1 MSDWWG
7 GDWTQ
12 NRRIRELEDDLAAAR
27 SYASSQSSRMRR
39 ELTSLRGDLE
49 GKLNRL
55 VVAFDNFVELSDLRE
70 ELASFADQAEVR
82 RRARHLVAGLTQ
94 RATDPSIPP
103 PPPVVVDDVPGYW
116 LVPAI
121 DALAALVREDMATAD
136 KAVAQALERDHQR
149 TTAFLVLGLTAAGQ
163 PAGARPWIEDT
174 FPPIGTTTTRL
185 QRLLWQECAQG
196 TYGDE
201 GRALAAR
208 RVRELVGSCSP
219 DQVRSLAEPWRTAL
233 PAYDRSVLPEALR
246 DVTTGR
252 PSAAS
257 GSRAVPA
264 LAVPRHGARQLAA
277 LEARCREA
285 LDDQAGP
292 GTDADP
298 DPGPAAQDPTGG
310 HQVAAEL
317 IRSLI
322 DEGYG
327 DERPLLQRAAELRR
341 ALEDDVPDPPRW
353 DAEAGDAATL
363 MAADIAARAPGLR
376 SITVRACGPAVLHL
390 ADELAAAVAAP
401 IPDEVVVRAHGTDVR
416 IGPGGADT
424 TALAQAHSRIDDEVP
439 TRMTRPMAVATALG
453 GLALVVVGAV
463 ALAWFVALVGIAL
476 GAAAVHLWFQANR
489 EKQQDEAWAQGRH
502 DELDQRI
509 RATTQALTDYAT
521 ALTSERQEAVTRRAN
536 LTALFD

>member
-7 GDWTQ
+7 GDWSQ
-12 NRRIRELEDDLAAAR
+12 NRRIRDLEDDLTAAR

-70 ELASFADQAEVR
+70 ELAGFADQAEVR

-94 RATDPSIPP
+94 RATDPSIPA
-103 PPPVVVDDVPGYW
+103 PPPVTIDDVPGYW
-116 LVPAI
+116 LVPAV

-136 KAVAQALERDHQR
+136 KAVAEALERDRPR
-149 TTAFLVLGLTAAGQ
+149 TAAFLVLGLTAAGQ

-174 FPPIGTTTTRL
+174 FPPFDTTTTRL
-185 QRLLWQECAQG
+185 RRLLWQECAQG

-208 RVRELVGSCSP
+208 RIRELVGSFTP

-233 PAYDRSVLPEALR
+233 PAYDRSLLPEALR
-246 DVTTGR
+246 EVMTAR
-252 PSAAS
+252 PVAGSR
-257 GSRAVPA
+257 SRAVPA

-277 LEARCREA
+277 LEAHCREA
-285 LDDQAGP
+285 LDDHAGP
-292 GTDADP
+292 DIDADT
-298 DPGPAAQDPTGG
+298 DPAGHDPTRGR
-310 HQVAAEL
+310 QVAAEL
-317 IRSLI
+317 VRSLI
-322 DEGYG
+322 DEGHG

-363 MAADIAARAPGLR
+363 MATDITAKAPGLR

-401 IPDEVVVRAHGTDVR
+401 IPGEVLIRAHSKDIR
-416 IGPGGADT
+416 IGPGGGDT

-439 TRMTRPMAVATALG
+439 TRMTRPMAVATAPG
-453 GLALVVVGAV
+453 GLALAVVGVVTVAWFVVVVGV
-463 ALAWFVALVGIAL
+463 AL

-489 EKQQDEAWAQGRH
+489 EKQQDEAWAQGQH
-502 DELDQRI
+502 EALDQRI
-509 RATTQALTDYAT
+509 RATTQALTDYST
-521 ALTSERQEAVTRRAN
+521 ALDAERQAAVTCRAD